1 MLAPAGQ
8 TVRRFRLNPSG
19 RFIDMDD
26 SKDIG
31 MAFDSPEAIL
41 EMRKRHLR
49 VALEMQQ
56 IAAKG
61 LSELRQRGELTIE
74 QYVICRTRIVLRVM
88 LSCISQP
95 LHGHTQESTRAM
107 GNCCKQAIAQ
117 VCAVYSPPFPRLG
130 AFRVQW
136 R

>member
-1 MLAPAGQ
+1 
-8 TVRRFRLNPSG
+8 
-19 RFIDMDD
+19 MDD

-41 EMRKRHLR
+41 EMRKRHLP